1 MTEDE
6 ILGIEFPR
14 VINGYDPAAVHRRLL
29 AMARLLDAGFSSDT
43 FTPQPAFA
51 KVMRGY
57 DREAVD
63 RLFGTLAG
71 DGAPPTSPPGPM
83 TPWRAAYGEPEPR
96 DGSGPGDGGG
106 QAWRLSAARRQ
117 YARDCR
123 AQWLGV
129 SQLPGTRLRRTSG
142 STRTILGSYG
152 EVLMTCLGETLTVGA
167 GGLVLRH
174 DPVRAQVVEAGTG
187 DPFLRWIGGHGYHQA
202 RTVVLRPERRWL
214 RFPVQG
220 ARLGHAVMRAVDES
234 DAEVLWF
241 RKINQTV
248 TEAVVS
254 PDCYVTPEILCLIE
268 CAASWLGAYFESP
281 GGGGGG

>member
-63 RLFGTLAG
+63 RVFGTLTN
-71 DGAPPTSPPGPM
+71 DGAPPTSLPGPL
-83 TPWRAAYGEPEPR
+83 TPWRVVFGEPDPR
-96 DGSGPGDGGG
+96 DGLGAGDGGRR
-106 QAWRLSAARRQ
+106 AWRLGATRRQ
-117 YARDCR
+117 YVRDCR

-142 STRTILGSYG
+142 RTSTILGGYD
-152 EVLMTCLGETLTVGA
+152 EVLMTCRGDTLTVGS

-187 DPFLRWIGGHGYHQA
+187 DPFLRWIGGHSRHQA
-202 RTVVLRPERRWL
+202 RTVVLRQERRWL

-220 ARLGHAVMRAVDES
+220 ARLGNAVMRAIDES
-234 DAEVLWF
+234 GAEVLWF
-241 RKINQTV
+241 RKIDQTV
-248 TEAVVS
+248 TEAVVR
-254 PDCYVTPEILCLIE
+254 PDCDVTPEILCLIE
-268 CAASWLGAYFESP
+268 CAASWLGAYFKN
-281 GGGGGG
+281 